1 MRDYKVDQPCGRCGG
16 GKDGHKHNW
25 CRPCLNTY
33 YRERRKARPDVA
45 KQQYANNRAWQ
56 ARNPD
61 SWKRIKRNSNLKREF
76 GITIEQYE
84 TMLESQGNVCA
95 ICSDPIGSRGG
106 VDHNHS
112 TGKVRDVLCQF
123 CNIAIGN
130 LRDDPH
136 RAEAVAA
143 YLRRHEED

>member
-1 MRDYKVDQPCGRCGG
+1 MKIADGRPCLRCGG
-16 GKDGHKHNW
+16 DKAGNKHQW
-25 CRPCLNTY
+25 CRPCYNAY
-33 YRERRKARPDVA
+33 YREKRKDPETKARLYQKTQDW
-45 KQQYANNRAWQ
+45 KK
-56 ARNPD
+56 RNPEK
-61 SWKRIKRNSNLKREF
+61 WQRIRRNSVLKREF

-84 TMLESQGNVCA
+84 AMLEAQGNVCA
-95 ICSDPIGSRGG
+95 ICSDPIGDRGG

-130 LRDDPH
+130 LRDDPQ